1 MVSDKRLSELADEK
15 MICKLSWEE
24 ETSVAQ
30 ELQKYRQMYRW
41 IPVGE
46 RLPDYSSIM
55 VLCMDE
61 DGSAWIAYY
70 DKFRGKWHDGD
81 FHDDIAGITH
91 WMPLPEPPV

>member
-24 ETSVAQ
+24 EKSVAQ

-41 IPVGE
+41 IPVTE
-46 RLPDYSSIM
+46 RLPEEDTVCLGIDVTGVVWTLHY
-55 VLCMDE
+55 E
-61 DGSAWIAYY
+61 DGEFEPDVMTAY
-70 DKFRGKWHDGD
+70 FP
-81 FHDDIAGITH
+81 GITH